1 MDVCVMG
8 HTKRRCSLQQRDAL
22 KVSEADTLYY
32 DYVIYNII
40 QFYIFREQWSA
51 VSFQRTVVS
60 CQFSENSVLASRYV
74 VCKHFMKLNK

>member
-1 MDVCVMG
+1 MG

-40 QFYIFREQWSA
+40 QFYIFREQ
-51 VSFQRTVVS
+51 
-60 CQFSENSVLASRYV
+60 
-74 VCKHFMKLNK
+74 